1 MEKFFNEVQRI
12 LQNVAIIAFFCCL
25 CTSCSSTRGV
35 YIDECGDGR
44 VREAFGRLKERE
56 RTIDSEERKLNELIL
71 EIEGGVGEER
81 GIIRRITELLQRIR
95 AQQQKSDE

>member
-25 CTSCSSTRGV
+25 CASCSSTRGI

-44 VREAFGRLKERE
+44 VREAFGSLKERE
-56 RTIDSEERKLNELIL
+56 RAVDIEERELNELIRK
-71 EIEGGVGEER
+71 IEGSVGKENR
-81 GIIRRITELLQRIR
+81 IIRRIAELLQRIR